1 MTACP
6 FVMCSANIE
15 LAVLQAAP
23 GDDETTVTMVPA
35 HQLEP
40 DSYFGQCPASLM
52 YYPLDEYGAEQLV
65 HQLAILR
72 RMKLDR
78 EKAHGGDKTNEP
90 TPSLLAQQ
98 RAALDRAQRRPQTNP
113 IKARQWF
120 SSSSEP
126 APEEPQTNRPP
137 MGTLPGTGGVVAS
150 VAETKA
156 ALGRAAALA
165 ADAQG
170 VATQAS
176 GVMMEARQL
185 ALWVKQTTVDDIG
198 ESELSVAI
206 DRLDE
211 AVSSAGEAVAK
222 LLAYKGLL

>member
-1 MTACP
+1 
-6 FVMCSANIE
+6 
-15 LAVLQAAP
+15 
-23 GDDETTVTMVPA
+23 
-35 HQLEP
+35 
-40 DSYFGQCPASLM
+40 
-52 YYPLDEYGAEQLV
+52 
-65 HQLAILR
+65 
-72 RMKLDR
+72 
-78 EKAHGGDKTNEP
+78 
-90 TPSLLAQQ
+90 
-98 RAALDRAQRRPQTNP
+98 
-113 IKARQWF
+113 
-120 SSSSEP
+120 
-126 APEEPQTNRPP
+126 